1 MGIFDKY
8 ENIQDVI
15 DEAIKTYHPEGNR
28 DYKTGQFIKG
38 KSGNPKGRPKRNL
51 KTRPNECLNKI
62 LSQFVETTINGK
74 HKKITCLEV
83 LIHKLV
89 SEIIKGDDT
98 KLLLQFLKI
107 FRSDIDIQHELETRL
122 KPKNEGPDVPGYIIQ
137 SQLTQLLDIL
147 NGIDRTSNIPKE
159 YIVEDK

>member
-15 DEAIKTYHPEGNR
+15 DEAIKTYHPESNR
-28 DYKTGQFIKG
+28 DSKTGQFIKG
-38 KSGNPKGRPKRNL
+38 KSGNLKGRPKRDI
-51 KTRPNECLNKI
+51 KTKPNECLNKV

-74 HKKITCLEV
+74 PKKITCLEV

>member
-122 KPKNEGPDVPGYIIQ
+122 KPKNERPDVPGYIIQ

>member
-15 DEAIKTYHPEGNR
+15 DEAIKTYHPECNR

-38 KSGNPKGRPKRNL
+38 KSGNPKGRPKKDI
-51 KTRPNECLNKI
+51 KTRPNECLNQI
-62 LSQFVETTINGK
+62 LSQLVETKINGK
-74 HKKITCLEV
+74 SKRMTYLEV
-83 LIHKLV
+83 LIQKLV
-89 SEIIKGDDT
+89 SEIVKSDDA
-98 KLLLQFLKI
+98 KVILQFLKI
-107 FRSDIDIQHELETRL
+107 FGSAIDIEHELETRL
-122 KPKNEGPDVPGYIIQ
+122 KLKDERPDVPGYVIQ

>member
-1 MGIFDKY
+1 MGIFDQQQ
-8 ENIQDVI
+8 NIYDVI
-15 DEAIKTYHPEGNR
+15 DEAIKTYHPESNR
-28 DYKTGQFIKG
+28 DCKTGQFIKG
-38 KSGNPKGRPKRNL
+38 KSGNPKGRPKRNI

-74 HKKITCLEV
+74 HKKITCLEA

-89 SEIIKGDDT
+89 SEIVNSNDI

-107 FRSDIDIQHELETRL
+107 FRADIDIKQELETCL

>member
-28 DYKTGQFIKG
+28 DYKTRQFIKG

-51 KTRPNECLNKI
+51 KTRPNECL
-62 LSQFVETTINGK
+62 EA
-74 HKKITCLEV
+74 

-122 KPKNEGPDVPGYIIQ
+122 KPKNEGPDVPRYIIQ

>member
-1 MGIFDKY
+1 MANENKIGKLKQVMSKNY
-8 ENIQDVI
+8 EVGYC
-15 DEAIKTYHPEGNR
+15 KPPESTR
-28 DYKTGQFIKG
+28 FQKGQ
-38 KSGNPKGRPKRNL
+38 SGNPKGRPKRNL

-62 LSQFVETTINGK
+62 LSQFVETKINGK
-74 HKKITCLEV
+74 HKKITCLEA

-98 KLLLQFLKI
+98 KLLLEFLKI
-107 FRSDIDIQHELETRL
+107 FRSDIDIEHELETRL